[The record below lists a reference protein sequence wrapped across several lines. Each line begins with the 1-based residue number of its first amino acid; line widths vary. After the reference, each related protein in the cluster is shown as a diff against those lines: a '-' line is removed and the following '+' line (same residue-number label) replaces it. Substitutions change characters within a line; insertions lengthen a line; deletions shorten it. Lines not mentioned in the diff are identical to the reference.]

1 MNWVNLLK
9 SIVCV
14 LNLVACVRLVGSYMI
29 PTGSRRRSGEQRQRE
44 SVCRLASWI
53 GVLAYPYGL
62 GHGLMRV
69 RDGWTDTVSGV
80 DVILL
85 VVQAVNLMVWAY
97 LLVRTHGRSL

>member
-9 SIVCV
+9 SLVCV
-14 LNLVACVRLVGSYMI
+14 LNLVACVRLVGPYMI
-29 PTGSRRRSGEQRQRE
+29 PNGSRRCSEEQRRRN
-44 SVCRLASWI
+44 SVCRLAGWI
-53 GVLAYPYGL
+53 GVLAYSYGL
-62 GHGLMRV
+62 GHGLMRI
-69 RDGWTDTVSGV
+69 RDGWTGTVSGV